1 MRTRPGGRK
10 VQKSSGHKLRKSKY
24 RRIRQL
30 GAWCR
35 SKAASHTGL
44 STLGSSEAADQGA
57 SPCRAQESPEVA
69 RGRKRSCATGPH
81 GGSDAG
87 RVEKQRRCK
96 KNPNSNACAPDGKCA
111 QTMSAPVLAQESSSQ
126 TSCGNKVIHGL
137 QRGAHPSPAAGIL
150 ALRAGS
156 RSASCCRNAARKQE
170 TSRPTRQALPA
181 KPKLDV
187 AAEIQRLQAAASP
200 EDILNIPQGEMD
212 DDVVSQAWKQLVLL
226 LHPDK
231 LQCMDAEAREAGAQ
245 ALHVVHDA
253 KEEMKRRLQQAC
265 AEVPLQ
271 PLPDGKARLLESA
284 SGSRKYEVKWKISE
298 SMDPQRP
305 VEKYEVWGPKYF
317 SEAGDSFDWVLLATL
332 PSLQTHFVLV
342 EEAPTQQ
349 DVMWAADRVRRQT
362 LPLQVYAANG
372 KGASEALTFDM
383 PWATI
388 FPWLQGTSSVLCPRC
403 CQLSQRRGAW
413 SKCGG
418 CNFSI
423 PTENGIT
430 VRCPEC
436 QGEVL
441 WSHGGSQ
448 LSCTCCLKKFGG
460 AAAQDHLKQPR
471 ALMRPGGGGGRGNGG
486 GGRSGGGRPRY

>member
-1 MRTRPGGRK
+1 MRTRSSRRK
-10 VQKSSGHKLRKSKY
+10 VQKSSSHKLWKSKY

-35 SKAASHTGL
+35 SKAASRKGL
-44 STLGSSEAADQGA
+44 STLGSCGVSEQGSSA
-57 SPCRAQESPEVA
+57 STAQENPEVV
-69 RGRKRSCATGPH
+69 RGRKRSCANGPH

-87 RVEKQRRCK
+87 CVEKQRRK
-96 KNPNSNACAPDGKCA
+96 KQCLNSDVC
-111 QTMSAPVLAQESSSQ
+111 T
-126 TSCGNKVIHGL
+126 
-137 QRGAHPSPAAGIL
+137 L
-150 ALRAGS
+150 ALIAGL
-156 RSASCCRNAARKQE
+156 RSASCCRNATKKQE
-170 TSRPTRQALPA
+170 TSCPSSQALPA
-181 KPKLDV
+181 RPKLDA
-187 AAEIQRLQAAASP
+187 AAEIQRLHAAASP
-200 EDILNIPQGEMD
+200 EEILNIDQGEMD
-212 DDVVSQAWKQLVLL
+212 DEVVSQAWKQLVLL

-231 LQCMDAEAREAGAQ
+231 LQCMDEEAREAGAQ
-245 ALHVVHDA
+245 ALHAVHDA
-253 KEEMKRRLQQAC
+253 KEEMKRRFQQAC

-271 PLPDGKARLLESA
+271 PLPDGKARLLDGA
-284 SGSRKYEVKWKISE
+284 SGSRKYEVKWNTPE

-332 PSLQTHFVLV
+332 PSLQTHFVIV

-372 KGASEALTFDM
+372 KGSSEALTFDM
-383 PWATI
+383 PWGTV
-388 FPWLQGTSSVLCPRC
+388 FPWLQGTASVLCPRC

-418 CNFSI
+418 CSFSI
-423 PTENGIT
+423 PAENGIT
-430 VRCPEC
+430 LRCPEF

-460 AAAQDHLKQPR
+460 AAAKDHVKQPR
-471 ALMRPGGGGGRGNGG
+471 APIPPPPQHGSGPQSSPRWGSAGGGRLVHVG
-486 GGRSGGGRPRY
+486 GGRSGGGQAKPAEAPRGRPRPL